1 MENNIASLDTF
12 DLKAIKD
19 GIKQYQAKLDELRAD
34 GLTKIKLYKDE
45 LTLVRGDKLLSKEE
59 RKVKVDELKVLI
71 AEANKS
77 AKETKT
83 KDKEIVSEA
92 KNYIKN
98 EFVPYY
104 KSFSSEAK
112 KRKAEAK
119 KVYLEKVQVAKDE
132 FKLKYDEAA
141 ALTVDG
147 ETQKEKNYRLQGLRR
162 SHQSK
167 LYELKLA
174 YQKEISDIKTEVHDV
189 YLDKVNYLTNLNGD
203 TLNLVEK
210 TEASLEKYVYR
221 FNIKDFFLRNGLYI
235 VMILVFLFCGIIS
248 GPMGKGTL
256 LNFKNIFE
264 IANQASP
271 RIFLAL
277 GVGGLI
283 LLAGT
288 DLSIGRM
295 VGLGTVITCMFLY
308 PGQNVMP
315 LFGKYFDFSGWS
327 SALRII
333 VALIVTIIFTTF
345 FSSIAGFFSAKFKMH
360 PFIST
365 MGTQLIIFGLLAVV
379 TDSKNTGVIDISLK
393 NAIAGKIGNI
403 FPLLLIYAIIGIV
416 IVSFIWNR
424 TKFGKNMY
432 AVGGNPEAASVSGI
446 SVFWVTMGVFI
457 LAGILYGFGS
467 FFEAARV
474 GTAKFDTGT
483 GYETDAIAACVVGG
497 ISFTGGIGKIRGAV
511 IGAIIFTGLTY
522 ALSFLG
528 INPYYQYIIK
538 GVIII
543 TAVSLDCLKYLK
555 KK

>member
-12 DLKAIKD
+12 DLKAIKQ
-19 GIKQYQAKLDELRAD
+19 GIKDYQTKLDELRAN

-59 RKVKVDELKVLI
+59 KKVKVDELKVLI

-112 KRKAEAK
+112 KRKADAK
-119 KVYLEKVQVAKDE
+119 KVYLEKVQAAKDE

-141 ALTVDG
+141 ALNVDG

-203 TLNLVEK
+203 NLNLLEK

-256 LNFKNIFE
+256 LNFK
-264 IANQASP
+264 
-271 RIFLAL
+271 IFLKL
-277 GVGGLI
+277 QTKLH
-283 LLAGT
+283 LE
-288 DLSIGRM
+288 
-295 VGLGTVITCMFLY
+295 
-308 PGQNVMP
+308 
-315 LFGKYFDFSGWS
+315 FS
-327 SALRII
+327 
-333 VALIVTIIFTTF
+333 
-345 FSSIAGFFSAKFKMH
+345 
-360 PFIST
+360 
-365 MGTQLIIFGLLAVV
+365 
-379 TDSKNTGVIDISLK
+379 
-393 NAIAGKIGNI
+393 
-403 FPLLLIYAIIGIV
+403 
-416 IVSFIWNR
+416 
-424 TKFGKNMY
+424 
-432 AVGGNPEAASVSGI
+432 
-446 SVFWVTMGVFI
+446 
-457 LAGILYGFGS
+457 
-467 FFEAARV
+467 
-474 GTAKFDTGT
+474 
-483 GYETDAIAACVVGG
+483 
-497 ISFTGGIGKIRGAV
+497 
-511 IGAIIFTGLTY
+511 
-522 ALSFLG
+522 
-528 INPYYQYIIK
+528 
-538 GVIII
+538 
-543 TAVSLDCLKYLK
+543 
-555 KK
+555 